1 MVNLNIV
8 TRKEIFIE
16 FLEYVNSSVYWRV
29 AFTEVIIYWEDNN
42 NSVYWGG
49 RLLREQIFFEEL

>member
-1 MVNLNIV
+1 ML
-8 TRKEIFIE
+8 IE

-29 AFTEVIIYWEDNN
+29 VFTEVIIYWKDNH

-49 RLLREQIFFEEL
+49 RLLREQIIFEEL